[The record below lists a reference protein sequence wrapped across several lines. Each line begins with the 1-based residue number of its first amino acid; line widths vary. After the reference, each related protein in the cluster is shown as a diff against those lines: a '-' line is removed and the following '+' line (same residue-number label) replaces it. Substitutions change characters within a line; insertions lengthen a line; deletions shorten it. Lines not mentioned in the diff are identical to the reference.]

1 MSASSN
7 QGAAERIT
15 AVDFREESG
24 KSAGGVDMDD
34 RAIDLVYTWCD
45 ASDAAWRAKKDAT
58 AAACGLAATAR
69 GNAACRFESND
80 EIRFAMRSAEKFVPW
95 VRRVFLV
102 IDDDI
107 TPPAWLRLDHPKLR
121 IVRLSEIMPKE
132 ALPCFCSGTIEHHLA
147 RIPGLAARYVYSND
161 DCMFG
166 RPLAPSF
173 FFARDGFPRFR
184 FGGLRNP
191 GPDARQ
197 ANYNYICN
205 MEQADRLIAETY
217 PSPNGELAQASKRY
231 PHHCIDAYV
240 RDDVLDCF
248 ARFRDALLPTFA
260 FPFRSPDKVQRVIYA
275 YDAIARGRGHF
286 RLARFR
292 VKERRAWWKRLLRPG
307 YADSLQFFGDGWK
320 TGVEMLRKWRPGVFC
335 FNDTEAATEE
345 DRAWLRTTLESL
357 FPERSSFEKDGLA

>member
-1 MSASSN
+1 M
-7 QGAAERIT
+7 T
-15 AVDFREESG
+15 
-24 KSAGGVDMDD
+24 GGQD
-34 RAIDLVYTWCD
+34 IDLVYTWCD
-45 ASDAAWRAKKDAT
+45 AADAAWREKKDAT
-58 AAACGLAATAR
+58 ARAYGREATAR
-69 GNAACRFESND
+69 GNADCRFVSND
-80 EIRFAMRSAEKFVPW
+80 EIRYALRSAERNLPW

-173 FFARDGFPRFR
+173 FFARDGYPYFR

-191 GPDARQ
+191 GPEARQ

-205 MEQADRLIAETY
+205 LEQADRLIAEAY
-217 PSPNGELAQASKRY
+217 PSPNGELAQAAKRY

-260 FPFRSPDKVQRVIYA
+260 FPFRSPDKVQRVLYA
-275 YDAIARGRGHF
+275 YDAIARGHGHF

-320 TGVEMLRKWRPGVFC
+320 TSLEMLRKWRPGLFC
-335 FNDTEAATEE
+335 FNDTEAATDE
-345 DRAWLRTTLESL
+345 DRAWLRRTLAAL
-357 FPERSSFEKDGLA
+357 FPAPSSFEREDPAERTWR